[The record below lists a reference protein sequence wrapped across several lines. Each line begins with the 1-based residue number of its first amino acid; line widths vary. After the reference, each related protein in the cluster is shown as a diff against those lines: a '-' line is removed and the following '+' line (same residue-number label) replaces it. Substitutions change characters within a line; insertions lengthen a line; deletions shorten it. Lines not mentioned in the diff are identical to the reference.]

1 MPLDGRVATA
11 YGRRMTVSRVSVV
24 LLVAVLVAGCAGLD
38 GRAAGERG
46 IGVTG
51 TGRVAVKPD
60 TGTIEVGAEARAAQL
75 GDATAEVD
83 RRMREVLA
91 RVKTLGVRDADVR
104 TTMYAIDPVVEPT
117 RQPGEA
123 PTPRIIGYHVSN
135 IVQVRVRGV
144 DGLGKV
150 ADAAVAGG
158 ANVVRNIQFTVED
171 PSRVE
176 AEARALAVQDAAA
189 RARQVAAA
197 AGVKL
202 GRLLSLTDSSPVRP
216 FPVARMTTLS
226 APGPIESGQLE
237 VVVSVEA
244 RYAIEP

>member
-1 MPLDGRVATA
+1 MRVDGRIATA
-11 YGRRMTVSRVSVV
+11 YGRRMMAPRVCVV
-24 LLVAVLVAGCAGLD
+24 LLAAVLLAGCAGLD
-38 GRAAGERG
+38 ARAAGERG

-91 RVKTLGVRDADVR
+91 RVKALGVRDADIR
-104 TTMYAIDPVVEPT
+104 TTTYAIDPVAEPS

-123 PTPRIIGYHVSN
+123 PTARIIGYHVSN
-135 IVQVRVRGV
+135 VVQVRVRGV
-144 DGLGKV
+144 DGLGKL

-158 ANVVRNIQFTVED
+158 ANVVRNIQFTVDD

-216 FPVARMTTLS
+216 FPAARMTTLS
-226 APGPIESGQLE
+226 APGPVESGQLE
-237 VVVSVEA
+237 IAVSVEA